1 MATLTNVIAQA
12 LADKGVVVNQK
23 NLDLFWKFIFQRH
36 MIWYKRFKLEQPAP
50 WTDDPILKEY
60 KFTNV
65 YRELDRGT
73 LFLIDNILGKGTPM
87 EDVFNIIIYRMFNR
101 ISTYQL
107 VGYQNIYARSGTPD
121 NPVWSW
127 KHYECFDIWRCAM
140 VKGQPLYTDAH
151 MVCAYEHFPGKDK
164 LERFEYIFKGVFK
177 GLPALMNIIKK
188 AKSLEVIHKAL
199 TKFPGIG
206 PFLAYEIAVDISYA
220 KWNNLSEDEW
230 VNPGPGC
237 QRGLKFIFE
246 GLPTGDCDGMIRVL
260 RFIQKREFKR
270 LNLPFD
276 SIAYL
281 GRDLT
286 LRNIEHCLC
295 ECFKYFKALNETGR
309 PRNKFTAKA
318 KPGSKTFN
326 RLKG

>member
-1 MATLTNVIAQA
+1 MGNLTMHIATA
-12 LADKGVVVNQK
+12 LADKGVVVNQN
-23 NLDLFWKFIFQRH
+23 NLDLFWKFIFERH
-36 MIWYKRFKLEQPAP
+36 MIWYKRFRLEQPAP

-73 LFLIDNILGKGTPM
+73 LFLIDNILGKGCPM

-101 ISTYQL
+101 ISTYKL
-107 VGYQNIYARSGTPD
+107 VGYQHIYNDNGNTKSH
-121 NPVWSW
+121 NPVWA
-127 KHYECFDIWRCAM
+127 HDRCFEIWRKSM
-140 VKGQPLYTDAH
+140 EDGQPLYTDAH

-164 LERFEYIFKGVFK
+164 LERFEYIFKGVFD
-177 GLPALMNIIKK
+177 GLPVLMNIIKK

-220 KWNNLSEDEW
+220 DWNNLSEDEW

-246 GLPTGDCDGMIRVL
+246 GLPTSECEMMIRVL
-260 RFIQKREFKR
+260 RQAQKREFKR

-286 LRNIEHCLC
+286 LRNIEHCCC
-295 ECFKYFKALNETGR
+295 EGFKYFKALNGTGR
-309 PRNKFTAKA
+309 PRNKFTVKA
-318 KPGSKTFN
+318 KPGTKTFN